1 MLTHPTLEKLC
12 ALKLQGM
19 AQALR
24 EQLDMP
30 EVDSL
35 GFEERL
41 GLLVDREMTE
51 RENRRLRTRLTKARL
66 RQNAS
71 IQDIDYQHPRGLDK
85 TLIHKLQNCGW
96 IREHHNLIITG
107 PTGTGK
113 TFLACALAH
122 TACQHGLSSH
132 YMRLPRMFQELH
144 IAKGDGRYGK
154 LLTSFAKTDLLVL
167 DDWGMMKL
175 NQEQRHDL
183 LEIIEDRHGI
193 RSTLVTSQF
202 PLEHWHEIIA
212 DPTLADAILDRLI
225 HNAYKINLKGESM
238 RKTKSNLTKPP
249 DSK

>member
-12 ALKLQGM
+12 GLKLQGM
-19 AQALR
+19 AQALK
-24 EQLDMP
+24 EQFDMP
-30 EVDSL
+30 EADSL
-35 GFEERL
+35 EFEERL

-51 RENRRLRTRLTKARL
+51 RENRRLKTRLTKARL
-66 RQNAS
+66 RQNACLE
-71 IQDIDYQHPRGLDK
+71 DIDYQHPRGLDRA
-85 TLIHKLQNCGW
+85 LIHKLQNCRW
-96 IREHHNLIITG
+96 IQEHHNLIIAG

-122 TACQHGLSSH
+122 TACRQGFTAH
-132 YMRLPRMFQELH
+132 YMRLPRMFQQLH

-183 LEIIEDRHGI
+183 LEIMEDRHGL
-193 RSTLVTSQF
+193 RSTLLASQF
-202 PLEHWHEIIA
+202 PPEHWHEIIG

-225 HNAYKINLKGESM
+225 HNAYRINLKGESM
-238 RKTKSNLTKPP
+238 RKTKSKLTKPP
-249 DSK
+249 DSE

>member
-12 ALKLQGM
+12 TLKLQGM
-19 AQALR
+19 VQALK
-24 EQLDMP
+24 EQFDMP

-51 RENRRLRTRLTKARL
+51 RENRRLKTRLTKARL
-66 RQNAS
+66 RQNVS
-71 IQDIDYQHPRGLDK
+71 TEDIDYHHPRGLDK
-85 TLIHKLQNCGW
+85 TLIHKLQNCRW
-96 IREHHNLIITG
+96 IQEHHNLIIAG

-122 TACQHGLSSH
+122 TACRQGFTAH
-132 YMRLPRMFQELH
+132 YMRLPRMLQELH

-154 LLTSFAKTDLLVL
+154 LLTSFAKTDLVVL

-183 LEIIEDRHGI
+183 LEIIEDRHEL
-193 RSTLVTSQF
+193 RSTLVASQF
-202 PLEHWHEIIA
+202 PPEHWHEIIA

-225 HNAYKINLKGESM
+225 HNAYKINLEGESM
-238 RKTKSNLTKPP
+238 RKTKSKLTKPP
-249 DSK
+249 DSE